1 MFLVLHPSGGA
12 LPPNDGLPQHLP
24 ADGHGAREW
33 RVLRVRAADVR
44 GRGVR
49 ADAVLLRADLHVA
62 ELRDA
67 ARGQGRGVRG
77 PQNIRVGRHKLCV
90 HRAGDILWLHRA
102 ARLPADRRHQVQDPA
117 RVLLPDQLV
126 RQPVSVHHTHGQLQA
141 RGLLHRHQVSGC
153 APTVAGDL
161 MGGDGWIVPRLG
173 DFRPTDFVPYI
184 SVPCVDYA
192 SKRKNESSRIK

>member
-1 MFLVLHPSGGA
+1 MFLVLRPSGGA

-77 PQNIRVGRHKLCV
+77 PQNIRVGRHKLRV
-90 HRAGDILWLHRA
+90 HRAGDILRLHRA
-102 ARLPADRRHQVQDPA
+102 ARLPTDRRHQVQDPA

-126 RQPVSVHHTHGQLQA
+126 CQPVPVHHTHGQLQA

-153 APTVAGDL
+153 ARAY
-161 MGGDGWIVPRLG
+161 GGGGSDGWRWV
-173 DFRPTDFVPYI
+173 DRP
-184 SVPCVDYA
+184 
-192 SKRKNESSRIK
+192 SSWRFPS